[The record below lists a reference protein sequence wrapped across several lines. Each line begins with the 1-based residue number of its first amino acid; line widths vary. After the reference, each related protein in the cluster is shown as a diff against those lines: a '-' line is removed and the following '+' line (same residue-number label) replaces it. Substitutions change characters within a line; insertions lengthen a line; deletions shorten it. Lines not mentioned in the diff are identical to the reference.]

1 MTWTTDIVKIL
12 GRVPPAALRC
22 VVRNDIG
29 STLRT
34 LSEKRGQLE
43 PTVCAQLR
51 WWPKKVGAAIDEVES
66 SKELLIRL
74 SWVRPPLVPPN
85 LQAL

>member
-1 MTWTTDIVKIL
+1 MIGIAKIL
-12 GRVPPAALRC
+12 CRVPPTALRC

-34 LSEKRGQLE
+34 LAEKRGQLE

-51 WWPKKVGAAIDEVES
+51 QWPKKVGAAIDEVES

-85 LQAL
+85 LKAL